1 MRDKNNTGD
10 VILDLHGNKFRV
22 IGIRDFLKEIP
33 KSIEGEFIFTRDLVH
48 DIPFTLI
55 SYPNNRFEAF
65 IYSDH
70 FYKGVDLYLWANLEK
85 IDYIEKTI
93 LENLTSMSGS
103 PKRIPRPMGF
113 TSLMSSFHKT
123 KDKGY
128 LKKAQDY
135 FINQWLLNNGYVCG
149 ISYDINHLADTLNVE
164 PSYIQVLMR
173 DRLLSN
179 KIWDKDKQEE
189 MFNSLCG
196 EQLLWALEDRM
207 EISKQVEI
215 LKKAQNG
222 KYVPYLTAELNK
234 ALKLKLD
241 SSGSLQTI
249 LKNLIGGGTTNIFN
263 QINSNNVIETNNQ
276 YITIEEARNMI
287 QDEVAHNYIESS
299 EVKFLESKYDI
310 GDLPE
315 VVATKQGNIEQK
327 EVSSLDNVE
336 LNAIVDNYKGAL
348 EKSSELHHQLRREI
362 EQNIDPDDYD
372 PELDIYDEPDTSE
385 EDSSLESIGS
395 MYLNK

>member
-1 MRDKNNTGD
+1 M
-10 VILDLHGNKFRV
+10 
-22 IGIRDFLKEIP
+22 
-33 KSIEGEFIFTRDLVH
+33 
-48 DIPFTLI
+48 
-55 SYPNNRFEAF
+55 
-65 IYSDH
+65 
-70 FYKGVDLYLWANLEK
+70 
-85 IDYIEKTI
+85 
-93 LENLTSMSGS
+93 
-103 PKRIPRPMGF
+103 
-113 TSLMSSFHKT
+113 
-123 KDKGY
+123 
-128 LKKAQDY
+128 
-135 FINQWLLNNGYVCG
+135 NNGYVCG

-276 YITIEEARNMI
+276 YITMEEARNMI
-287 QDEVAHNYIESS
+287 QDEAAHNYIESS

-395 MYLNK
+395 MYLNR

>member
-1 MRDKNNTGD
+1 
-10 VILDLHGNKFRV
+10 
-22 IGIRDFLKEIP
+22 
-33 KSIEGEFIFTRDLVH
+33 
-48 DIPFTLI
+48 
-55 SYPNNRFEAF
+55 
-65 IYSDH
+65 
-70 FYKGVDLYLWANLEK
+70 
-85 IDYIEKTI
+85 
-93 LENLTSMSGS
+93 MSGS

-276 YITIEEARNMI
+276 YITMEEARNMI
-287 QDEVAHNYIESS
+287 QDEAAHNYIESS

-362 EQNIDPDDYD
+362 KQNIDPDDYD